1 MLRTV
6 LIYGA
11 LLALGVL
18 GLEWLE
24 YRYLVR
30 AYPFQVYAVV
40 IGIGFLALG
49 IWVGARLFR
58 RETPPPAQINTA
70 ALDSLGI
77 SEREREVLDLLA
89 AGRSN
94 KEIAIQLAVSP
105 NTVKTHVSR
114 LFEKLGVRR
123 RTEAISRAR
132 ELGMI
137 R

>member
-1 MLRTV
+1 VLRTV

-40 IGIGFLALG
+40 IGVGFLVLG

-58 RETPPPAQINTA
+58 RETPPAAQINTA

-94 KEIAIQLAVSP
+94 KEIATQLAVSP

-123 RTEAISRAR
+123 RTAAISRAR